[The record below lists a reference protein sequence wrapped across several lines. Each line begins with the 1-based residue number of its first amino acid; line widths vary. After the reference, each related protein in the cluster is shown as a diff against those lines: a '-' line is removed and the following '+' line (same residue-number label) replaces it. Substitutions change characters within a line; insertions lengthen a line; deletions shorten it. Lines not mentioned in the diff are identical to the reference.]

1 MVTKY
6 LSNLF
11 IYLSIIYSYRNIDK
25 TAIHR
30 FLLWLGTWDLG
41 LVTWDLGLV
50 TWDLWLVTW
59 DLWLVTWV
67 GTWDLGLVTWDLGLG
82 TCDLGLVTWDLGL
95 GNFFEIVKMRNW
107 CFAFENWGEN
117 G

>member
-41 LVTWDLGLV
+41 LVTWEFLWNCEDEKLMLRIWELRRKWVASCFQLGNWSSLLLGFIPGSLYLLEIWSV
-50 TWDLWLVTW
+50 
-59 DLWLVTWV
+59 V
-67 GTWDLGLVTWDLGLG
+67 GTSIFSGNLGLG
-82 TCDLGLVTWDLGL
+82 
-95 GNFFEIVKMRNW
+95 
-107 CFAFENWGEN
+107 A
-117 G
+117 